1 MPINFL
7 NNTSVSAALTVAT
20 TLTVGGKVMLGTG
33 TPVRKLELRNITGAR
48 NFGIGFNDKDGTQQ
62 GTIAIDHN
70 TNDLIT
76 ATTTNM
82 RFFSG
87 SAIGN
92 IATLPTN
99 QALLLD
105 TSQNATFA
113 GSIAGT
119 SATFDS
125 LSAFPTLTL
134 ARSTTHSGISFTAG
148 ISNFSGAGADLLFDT
163 VGNSTGFGFRT
174 RDSSGNQQT
183 ALVIGP
189 DGNVGVG
196 VAVPLQPLH
205 VIGAGL
211 FTGLV
216 SGITPVAAANFVTK
230 AYVDG
235 SGGGTGPF
243 LPLAGG
249 TMTGN
254 TTNTPGTEVRFGNSS
269 ELGIFYS
276 SGVSNIRVNSGYLA
290 IRADDMWF
298 MNQDTALKMRLT
310 SAGDLGIGTDSPGTL
325 HGVTYG
331 TTKLHVDGGT
341 DRGQMIL
348 EGDSLAAIIFSDNG
362 ATANSRVFAT
372 SVDNG
377 DYQIKPLNDNGTST
391 AGGAAITV
399 LHGGNV
405 GVGTTGPVLKLE
417 VQGTASTPTPFGS
430 AALNGV
436 VRIASGSSNPI
447 LDIGSNSA
455 APYEMWLQA
464 HVPANTYGT
473 PISLQPLG
481 GNVGIGTTSPD
492 SKLDV
497 TGGDIT
503 VNTSSISFM
512 TFKHG
517 AVGSENT
524 MGSIHTTGIDLKI
537 NATSD
542 LLLLPGSNVGINTT
556 NPSFQLSIENHATTT
571 STATLE
577 IDGKRTNGTNG
588 AVGELIFSNNGDTFA
603 TVAGFRD
610 GADNKGSLQFQTQGA
625 IGFATRMTI
634 ATEGAVTLNQYT
646 LTQQT
651 ANSVYLLGVD
661 SSGKIVQSTNIP
673 AGSGGTAGPYL
684 PLAGGTMTGATLHG
698 DNVLSRYGTGNDFSI
713 YHNGTDGYLQNE
725 TGNLIIPA
733 GNVGI
738 GTQNPVEKLD
748 TPNIAIGGSTITGY
762 TANKLRI
769 DNNGGTSRFYST
781 GANTTTKG
789 QYVFHVTSSDGS
801 INPEIMRISSA
812 GFVGILTTN
821 PSATFSVA
829 NTTIINSN
837 GTGGWGSSANYGFF
851 TWDGGTVNAAIMKGQ
866 SGKNFH
872 LGANNRNNDLT
883 IKSTNG
889 NVGIGIGDTTP
900 NAKLAVRG
908 DIAFVGEGVGN
919 CGTRFIKYDCPDA
932 STDNVIAITSAGNVG
947 IGTDAPDVRFH
958 VATSEDGSGIDKGT
972 AKFINT
978 NTGQGATTMHMV
990 QTSSSNFANAVKF
1003 WQGSTPTAVGF
1014 IRLTTSAT
1022 QFITSASDLNLKKNI
1037 TNWDDNT
1044 LDKFKALQPKKFRFK
1059 TQNVSEDK
1067 TLGFI
1072 AQNEVSN
1079 FPEAYPQFLGEDE
1092 KPYYGFNPSGMTTHL
1107 MKAIKDLVE
1116 KVEILENKIT
1126 QLENNK

>member
-1 MPINFL
+1 MAEIKKISTEFQLLDKFL
-7 NNTSVSAALTVAT
+7 DT
-20 TLTVGGKVMLGTG
+20 
-33 TPVRKLELRNITGAR
+33 
-48 NFGIGFNDKDGTQQ
+48 
-62 GTIAIDHN
+62 
-70 TNDLIT
+70 
-76 ATTTNM
+76 
-82 RFFSG
+82 SG
-87 SAIGN
+87 SAGSSGSV
-92 IATLPTN
+92 L
-99 QALLLD
+99 
-105 TSQNATFA
+105 TSTA
-113 GSIAGT
+113 AGT
-119 SATFDS
+119 SWVAAGTPGS
-125 LSAFPTLTL
+125 GIYLPLSAGSGFPLTGDL
-134 ARSTTHSGISFTAG
+134 YIAEASNKGQLFFGTANTDYEIKG
-148 ISNFSGAGADLLFDT
+148 GGNYGYLSLNAPILRFDT
-163 VGNSTGFGFRT
+163 GGSERMRIIAN
-174 RDSSGNQQT
+174 
-183 ALVIGP
+183 
-189 DGNVGVG
+189 GNVGIGTTNPTESLLVLSAGTTGSVG
-196 VAVPLQPLH
+196 GGQA
-205 VIGAGL
+205 
-211 FTGLV
+211 
-216 SGITPVAAANFVTK
+216 GITMINKFDNPDNNWSILPVIT
-230 AYVDG
+230 
-235 SGGGTGPF
+235 
-243 LPLAGG
+243 
-249 TMTGN
+249 
-254 TTNTPGTEVRFGNSS
+254 
-269 ELGIFYS
+269 
-276 SGVSNIRVNSGYLA
+276 GVSNTGLSIRDN
-290 IRADDMWF
+290 
-298 MNQDTALKMRLT
+298 
-310 SAGDLGIGTDSPGTL
+310 TDSADRL
-325 HGVTYG
+325 VI
-331 TTKLHVDGGT
+331 DGFG
-341 DRGQMIL
+341 RVGI
-348 EGDSLAAIIFSDNG
+348 NN
-362 ATANSRVFAT
+362 NS
-372 SVDNG
+372 
-377 DYQIKPLNDNGTST
+377 
-391 AGGAAITV
+391 
-399 LHGGNV
+399 
-405 GVGTTGPVLKLE
+405 PVLKLDVE
-417 VQGTASTPTPFGS
+417 GTASTPTPFGS
-430 AALNGV
+430 AALHGV
-436 VRIASGSSNPI
+436 VRIASGSTNPI

-1059 TQNVSEDK
+1059 TQDVSEDK

-1072 AQNEVSN
+1072 AQNEVNN
-1079 FPEAYPQFLGEDE
+1079 FPEAYPQFIGEDE